1 MPHLAC
7 LNDEQDIVQLLLEA
21 GSNIYAKNLHNCM
34 PAHLA
39 VKVCESSCIPHFLL
53 LVERHIKYR
62 VQCIF
67 YFQAGSLCC
76 LKLIMD
82 QGSLDNFIQWRRN
95 VFEDT

>member
-1 MPHLAC
+1 MPLLAC

-53 LVERHIKYR
+53 LVERHIMYTLFSGWFSVLLKTHN
-62 VQCIF
+62 
-67 YFQAGSLCC
+67 GS
-76 LKLIMD
+76 
-82 QGSLDNFIQWRRN
+82 R
-95 VFEDT
+95 